1 MKFLVVFVILLCLG
15 STGFMFIYFDS
26 KIKKYKRNILTLNN
40 QIDKI
45 KAPHKQSEIQN
56 TNLREISIYYKTSE
70 FEYAVTQP
78 YTNVYLAPIN
88 NSLIVNRL
96 KDAFKVKILD
106 ECEINKET
114 WYFVELGLNS
124 GLNNKGWI
132 KKSRFSIF
140 INKEINL
147 PNK

>member
-40 QIDKI
+40 QI
-45 KAPHKQSEIQN
+45 HK
-56 TNLREISIYYKTSE
+56 REISIYYKTSE

-140 INKEINL
+140 INREINL